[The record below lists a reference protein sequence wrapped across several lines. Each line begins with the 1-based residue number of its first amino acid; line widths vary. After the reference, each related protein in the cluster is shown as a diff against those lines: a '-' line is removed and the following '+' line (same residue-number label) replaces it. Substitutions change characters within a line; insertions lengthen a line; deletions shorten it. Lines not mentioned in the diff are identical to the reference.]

1 MANGEE
7 IKNLGEKEF
16 IAHMTTTEGGDSG
29 GKGITAQVCEVH
41 RPLMAVK
48 KICKAGHRVIFDDE
62 GSYVEDKETGETMK
76 VIEEDGEYVIDVW
89 IKTGEQENS
98 TFGGQVQRP

>member
-1 MANGEE
+1 
-7 IKNLGEKEF
+7 
-16 IAHMTTTEGGDSG
+16 
-29 GKGITAQVCEVH
+29 
-41 RPLMAVK
+41 MAVK

-62 GSYVEDKETGETMK
+62 GSYVEDKQTGETMK

-89 IKTGEQENS
+89 IKTGEQEKS